1 ETIDA
6 VSDAIGGNKV
16 AVRLSPF
23 GRIYDL
29 APYAGEEET
38 WSEMAKAL
46 SQRSLAYVH
55 LYFQPT
61 YVTAPQAAEKFK
73 ADFRESFG
81 GTIIAAGGFSR
92 DIAEERLNNNEV
104 DLVAFGVPFIANPD
118 LVERMKNNWP
128 LAESDRT
135 TYYGVSGSPEKG
147 YTDYPVY
154 SEK

>member
-1 ETIDA
+1 A
-6 VSDAIGGNKV
+6 
-16 AVRLSPF
+16 
-23 GRIYDL
+23 
-29 APYAGEEET
+29 
-38 WSEMAKAL
+38 
-46 SQRSLAYVH
+46 
-55 LYFQPT
+55 
-61 YVTAPQAAEKFK
+61 
-73 ADFRESFG
+73 
-81 GTIIAAGGFSR
+81 GTIIAAGGFNR

-154 SEK
+154 SEQ